1 MLFTNILHDRFVDRE
16 DQMPRTVTFCCNV
29 QNKLPCAALMFTWYP
44 VINVSCLFTCGRCNC
59 EMYHV
64 LVRGYSGMMLPDTMV
79 LDHLLEPFVET
90 FGAQPETPL
99 ALQLLLSLEK
109 QIWKCSQI
117 HKSLQLLACA
127 AGQWFHLSTAI
138 LSFTSRGQ

>member
-16 DQMPRTVTFCCNV
+16 DQMPRTVNFSCNV
-29 QNKLPCAALMFTWYP
+29 QNKLPCVALMFTRYP
-44 VINVSCLFTCGRCNC
+44 AINLSCLFTCGRCNG

-64 LVRGYSGMMLPDTMV
+64 LVRGYGGMMLPDTMV

-90 FGAQPETPL
+90 LGAQPETPL

-109 QIWKCSQI
+109 CIWKCSQ
-117 HKSLQLLACA
+117 KSLQLLASA
-127 AGQWFHLSTAI
+127 ARQKFHLSTAI
-138 LSFTSRGQ
+138 LSFTSRGR